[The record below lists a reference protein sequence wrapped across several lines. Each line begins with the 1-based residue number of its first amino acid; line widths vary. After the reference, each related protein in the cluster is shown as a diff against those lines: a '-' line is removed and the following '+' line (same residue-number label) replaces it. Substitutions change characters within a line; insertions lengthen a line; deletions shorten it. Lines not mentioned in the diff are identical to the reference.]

1 MSHLAIA
8 RKWRP
13 QVFES
18 IVGQSHVTR
27 TLQNA
32 IRLDRVHHAFLFT
45 GARGVGKT
53 TAARV
58 LARALNCETGPG
70 AINPCNECTSCVEM
84 LSGSYPDVVEI
95 DAASHNSVDDIRDL
109 VEKARYTPQ
118 RGRVKVYIIDE
129 VHMVTKQG
137 FNALLKTLEEPP
149 PHVRFILATTDPQ
162 KLLDTVISRCQRFD
176 FKMIPVRTV
185 YEHLAH
191 VAEKEGVQIPT
202 SALMSI
208 AREGGGSM
216 RDAQSL
222 LDQVLSFS
230 EGSVTEEEVAEIL
243 GFIDRSI
250 LYDALES
257 SVGGDAARALEVV
270 GRVRLYGY
278 DVRAFSGQ
286 LLEAV
291 RNVLVVNLVENAS
304 TLMDLPDEEIARLRA
319 LAKGRDASLI
329 RQQFDVLA
337 EAVDAIAR
345 SEQPMLLLETALVKM
360 AHVRPFVPIDA
371 LLGRLEQLE
380 SRLAKAGVRPG
391 PPPGQM
397 RAPAPKAPAF
407 QATRPADPAPARTE
421 APRPA
426 PRAEVAPPKPE
437 PPKPKPPTP
446 APAPPA
452 PPTPVPAPPKPA
464 PTSESRFSAP
474 RVAKAPPLQGGAL
487 ASIGSYSRDSAP
499 KPSAPPAPPKP
510 SAPQARPE
518 PPPPAPRA
526 PIHETT
532 LLKDLSAPK
541 AEAATQI
548 RVDPTRPDP
557 PGNDWVDA
565 RKWRQFVHG
574 LQDDESLTVA
584 RGHLA
589 RAGFVEAGDDTIT
602 IGFYSAVTLR
612 SIKGELTDPALAE
625 ALRDS
630 FGRAVTLE
638 PVLDEEKRS
647 GRSLAE
653 EHARIRTERTEQLRL
668 SALSHPAVEA
678 TEQVFPG
685 ASVLGE
691 PRVPPI
697 EEIVD
702 VQ

>member
-118 RGRVKVYIIDE
+118 RGLVKVYIIDE

-257 SVGGDAARALEVV
+257 SVSGDAARALEVV

-304 TLMDLPDEEIARLRA
+304 TLMDLPDEEIDRLRA

-407 QATRPADPAPARTE
+407 QATRPADPPPT
-421 APRPA
+421 RP
-426 PRAEVAPPKPE
+426 APPKPT
-437 PPKPKPPTP
+437 PPTP

-452 PPTPVPAPPKPA
+452 PPTPVPEPPKPA
-464 PTSESRFSAP
+464 PTSAPRFAAP
-474 RVAKAPPLQGGAL
+474 RVPKAPPLQGGAL

-499 KPSAPPAPPKP
+499 KPSAPPKPPAPPAPPKAAAP
-510 SAPQARPE
+510 PPPQARPE
-518 PPPPAPRA
+518 PPPPRA

-532 LLKDLSAPK
+532 LLQDLSAPK

-557 PGNDWVDA
+557 PGTDWVDA
-565 RKWRQFVHG
+565 RTWRQFVHG

-589 RAGFVEAGDDTIT
+589 RAGFVEADTDTIT

-630 FGRAVTLE
+630 FGRAVTLQ
-638 PVLDEEKRS
+638 PILDEEKRS